1 MIKLY
6 GMTLSAHTRKI
17 QTALLEL
24 GLPYELVVVDLTKGD
39 QHNPEYVKLNPGA
52 KTPTLVDGDLVII
65 ESNAILTYLADTY
78 GKGKLIA
85 ESGADRWQTVQW
97 LTWNASEGHGPLS
110 RPWYVK
116 ILYPL
121 MGMPLDHAALEKSH
135 ADAQVPLKL
144 LDRVLSCQNYFGGS
158 SYSVADI
165 AMAES
170 VFLTQWGGVDTSTYP
185 NVTRWFLDVTSRD
198 SYKATRFPPH

>member
-6 GMTLSAHTRKI
+6 GMTLSAHTRKV

-24 GLPYELVVVDLTKGD
+24 GLPYELIVIDLTKGG

-52 KTPTLVDGDLVII
+52 KTPTLVDGDLVVI

-110 RPWYVK
+110 RPWYLK

-121 MGMPLDHAALEKSH
+121 MGMPLDQAALDKSH

-144 LDRVLSCQNYFGGS
+144 LDHVLSCQTYFGGS

-170 VFLTQWGGVDTSTYP
+170 VFLSQWGGVDTSTYP

-198 SYKATRFPPH
+198 SYKATRLPPH